1 VSRVGEKTK
10 WGIRVPE
17 NENHTIYVWLD
28 ALTNYLTVTGY
39 PQWDT
44 TTCAWPADY
53 HIIGKDI
60 LKFHC
65 IYWPAFLMAAGLP
78 LPQKIVSH
86 AHWTRGRMKM
96 SKSLGNVVSP
106 HDAIDT
112 YGLDPIRYFLLK
124 EGGIVDDGDFSDL
137 EIVSKLNADLADN
150 LGNLF
155 ARITSPTINPA
166 GVIPPCGTLTPEDN
180 SFIDN
185 IKALPGIPLLLSHFH
200 FRVFFLRSHIPVCKI

>member
-1 VSRVGEKTK
+1 
-10 WGIRVPE
+10 
-17 NENHTIYVWLD
+17 
-28 ALTNYLTVTGY
+28 
-39 PQWDT
+39 
-44 TTCAWPADY
+44 
-53 HIIGKDI
+53 
-60 LKFHC
+60 
-65 IYWPAFLMAAGLP
+65 
-78 LPQKIVSH
+78 
-86 AHWTRGRMKM
+86 MKM

>member
-1 VSRVGEKTK
+1 MR
-10 WGIRVPE
+10 R
-17 NENHTIYVWLD
+17 HCLD
-28 ALTNYLTVTGY
+28 
-39 PQWDT
+39 
-44 TTCAWPADY
+44 
-53 HIIGKDI
+53 
-60 LKFHC
+60 
-65 IYWPAFLMAAGLP
+65 
-78 LPQKIVSH
+78 S
-86 AHWTRGRMKM
+86 WT
-96 SKSLGNVVSP
+96 SP